1 MYRYYLYVHM
11 YMYTLIHMWTWTCT
25 CTHDMYT
32 YCKKILYSTGSITQ
46 VVVHIFEEGL
56 NSDKQSIKTIQT
68 LFLWVN
74 IPPHIKF
81 H

>member
-1 MYRYYLYVHM
+1 MKIETGVIRFYL
-11 YMYTLIHMWTWTCT
+11 
-25 CTHDMYT
+25 
-32 YCKKILYSTGSITQ
+32 
-46 VVVHIFEEGL
+46 VVPIFEEGL